1 MSNGKGGFPGG
12 KMPDLGALMKQAQ
25 KLQADVQKAQE
36 ELALMTVDGAAGG
49 GMVTVTVNGQHDI
62 VKIKIEKTVVDP
74 NDIGMLEDLVTAAV
88 NAANT
93 KMREISK
100 ERMSKMMGGMPGLPG
115 MF

>member
-1 MSNGKGGFPGG
+1 MSSGKNPFGGGG

-49 GMVTVTVNGQHDI
+49 GMVQVTVNGQHDI

-74 NDIGMLEDLVTAAV
+74 SDIGMLEDLVTAAINQA
-88 NAANT
+88 NA
-93 KMREISK
+93 KVREISK
-100 ERMSKMMGGMPGLPG
+100 ERMSKMMPAGMPG